1 MRVRATLVLFVVV
14 LLLMAPSVMAD
25 SGGLDPAPDARV
37 AELEKEF
44 IMGMIQHHRGAIMMA
59 EMAVMKA
66 AQPEL
71 RELAEKIISDQKGEI
86 EELSHYLR
94 DWYGMQPPA
103 GNMMSMDMM
112 MKMDMPMM
120 HAMMPNEMAR
130 MQALEAK
137 TGADFDIEFMSAM
150 TDHHAMAIMMSAPIL
165 INGHHTDLMEV
176 AETIISSQVEEVHQ
190 MRDWLK
196 DWYGVERPL

>member
-176 AETIISSQVEEVHQ
+176 AETIISSQVEEIHQ